1 MKKLKLFVLSASIM
15 GMTAFGVSYFGA
27 SEAEAQSSTS
37 SGYCTW
43 NGKDCFDPL
52 STNYCI
58 CETIADE

>member
-1 MKKLKLFVLSASIM
+1 MLGAALIAAA
-15 GMTAFGVSYFGA
+15 TFGVSYLGA
-27 SEAEAQSSTS
+27 NEVEAQSNVR

-58 CETIADE
+58 CETLTDE

>member
-1 MKKLKLFVLSASIM
+1 MLGAALIAAA
-15 GMTAFGVSYFGA
+15 TFGVSYLGA
-27 SEAEAQSSTS
+27 NEVEAQSNAR

-58 CETIADE
+58 CETLTDE